1 MTSSSH
7 TQKTLIGTHSG
18 QFHCDDALACF
29 LIKQL
34 KPYRNSEIIRT
45 RDAEELEKCE
55 IVVDVGFVYDHTLKR
70 YDHHQKTFNLQ
81 LKDILPHK
89 TFGNIKLSSAGLIYA
104 HYGHEIIAE
113 ILMSNSSDSNI
124 DAVFDYVY
132 ENFIKE
138 IDAIDNGIDMFDDQE
153 PRYRINTNLS
163 NRVCSLN
170 PAWNEEQSHQISY
183 RQFLKAIEI
192 TGQEFL
198 DIVKYCGN
206 SWLLAREF
214 VLSAYEKRF
223 EIDQKGRIMIL
234 NREVPFLE
242 HLFEIKKLRQDNN
255 IPSFVIYFND
265 WRGLPVEEIEH
276 ISQIKGC
283 IFVHNFGFI
292 GGNKTLEGA
301 VEMAIR
307 SLE

>member
-1 MTSSSH
+1 
-7 TQKTLIGTHSG
+7 
-18 QFHCDDALACF
+18 
-29 LIKQL
+29 
-34 KPYRNSEIIRT
+34 
-45 RDAEELEKCE
+45 
-55 IVVDVGFVYDHTLKR
+55 
-70 YDHHQKTFNLQ
+70 
-81 LKDILPHK
+81 
-89 TFGNIKLSSAGLIYA
+89 
-104 HYGHEIIAE
+104 
-113 ILMSNSSDSNI
+113 
-124 DAVFDYVY
+124 
-132 ENFIKE
+132 
-138 IDAIDNGIDMFDDQE
+138 MFDDQE

-163 NRVCSLN
+163 NRVRSLN

-255 IPSFVIYFND
+255 IPSFVICFNGIEKSWRVRAVPVSPKSFECNVLLHKD

>member
-1 MTSSSH
+1 
-7 TQKTLIGTHSG
+7 
-18 QFHCDDALACF
+18 
-29 LIKQL
+29 
-34 KPYRNSEIIRT
+34 
-45 RDAEELEKCE
+45 
-55 IVVDVGFVYDHTLKR
+55 
-70 YDHHQKTFNLQ
+70 
-81 LKDILPHK
+81 
-89 TFGNIKLSSAGLIYA
+89 
-104 HYGHEIIAE
+104 
-113 ILMSNSSDSNI
+113 
-124 DAVFDYVY
+124 
-132 ENFIKE
+132 
-138 IDAIDNGIDMFDDQE
+138 MFDDQE

-255 IPSFVIYFND
+255 IPSFVIYFNGKEKSWRVRAVPVSPKSFECNVLLHKD